1 MPSVLL
7 YSVLG
12 IAAAGAGVER
22 LFRLRDRKQFP
33 PPDLREDIGGHHLH
47 YRLRTDGG
55 KSEGIA
61 QGPVVVFEADA
72 ADWSTH
78 WGSIPDEIAQDAA
91 VLTYDRAGLG
101 WSDPGPGPRTG
112 ENLARELHSLLMRV
126 APQRKILMVAHG
138 AGAHLARI
146 FAHRYPFET
155 AGLVL
160 IDPEHEKFDDLLR
173 QRSMPS
179 PSTSIF
185 LLRALLAANALGLL
199 RLFGVQPSLP
209 ALENLALQ
217 PRQRA
222 ALVARG
228 HDPQVLRT
236 LLAEELARPATL
248 AQVSGLKDRFE
259 FPVRVLSAGATL
271 NAGTAPKDYPVDEFN
286 RLWVEQAA
294 DLLGLSSDASQEIV
308 EASHHHVALHS
319 PERVAD
325 AIRDALADVAASARE
340 QA

>member
-1 MPSVLL
+1 MPNLLL

-12 IAAAGAGVER
+12 IAAGGAGFER
-22 LFRLRDRKQFP
+22 LSRLRDRKRFP

-47 YRLRTDGG
+47 YRLRMDGG
-55 KSEGIA
+55 DAEAAA

-78 WGSIPDEIAQDAA
+78 WGSIPDEIARDAA

-112 ENLARELHSLLMRV
+112 EAMARELHSLIMRL
-126 APQRKILMVAHG
+126 APERKILLVAHG
-138 AGAHLARI
+138 ASAHLARI

-160 IDPEHEKFDDLLR
+160 IDPEHEQFEGLLR
-173 QRSMPS
+173 QRSIPS
-179 PSTSIF
+179 PSTPIP
-185 LLRALLAANALGLL
+185 LLRAIVAANSLGLL
-199 RLFGVQPSLP
+199 RLFKVQPSLP
-209 ALENLALQ
+209 NLEDLALQ

-228 HDPQVLRT
+228 YDPQVLRT

-248 AQVSGLKDRFE
+248 AQVAELKDRFE
-259 FPVRVLSAGATL
+259 FPIRVLSAGATL
-271 NAGTAPKDYPVDEFN
+271 NADAAPKDFPVDEFN
-286 RLWVEQAA
+286 RLWVEQSAE
-294 DLLGLSSDASQEIV
+294 LLSLSSDASQEVV
-308 EASHHHVALHS
+308 EGSHHHVALHS

-325 AIRDALADVAASARE
+325 AIRDALADVAASTKE
-340 QA
+340 T